1 MVSAATQASEALEEV
16 LAHGREDCLHLLA
29 GGERR
34 VAEGAP
40 SAVGHD
46 ASRWKTL
53 ANVGMPADGQ
63 FKQLVA
69 LPPEPAHVGGGNGNA
84 MVLEQVAAANAKGAS
99 VEILVLMMAI

>member
-1 MVSAATQASEALEEV
+1 MPLF
-16 LAHGREDCLHLLA
+16 A

-46 ASRWKTL
+46 ASRWKML

-69 LPPEPAHVGGGNGNA
+69 VPPNRHTSA
-84 MVLEQVAAANAKGAS
+84 VATETPWCLSRSRQPTRKGAS
-99 VEILVLMMAI
+99 VEIPVLMMAI

>member
-1 MVSAATQASEALEEV
+1 MPLF
-16 LAHGREDCLHLLA
+16 A

-46 ASRWKTL
+46 ASRWKML

-69 LPPEPAHVGGGNGNA
+69 VPPEPAHVGGGNGHA
-84 MVLEQVAAANAKGAS
+84 MVLEQVLEQVAAADAQGGLGGDS
-99 VEILVLMMAI
+99 GLDDGDLGLQSQS

>member
-1 MVSAATQASEALEEV
+1 MSARTACPFS
-16 LAHGREDCLHLLA
+16 R
-29 GGERR
+29 GERR

-46 ASRWKTL
+46 ASRRKTL

-69 LPPEPAHVGGGNGNA
+69 VPSEPAHVGGGNGNA
-84 MVLEQVAAANAKGAS
+84 MVLEHVAADDAQGGIGGDSGIDHGNLGLPS
-99 VEILVLMMAI
+99 HS